1 MDETRSEE
9 VIRFRPLLGGP
20 RGIPVSVGWLRR
32 GLATFLWA
40 SRRSL
45 ASLHQHAASFWNKQ
59 PILSLHV
66 TDGVRLQLTGSF
78 VQYLFE
84 RHGME
89 RLRRFFLRAEKVGI
103 ESAARSVFGKGFFEL
118 EMEWETMV
126 TSLES

>member
-1 MDETRSEE
+1 MAEARAHE

-20 RGIPVSVGWLRR
+20 RGIPVSIDWLRR

-40 SRRSL
+40 SGRSL

-59 PILSLHV
+59 PILLLQV
-66 TDGVRLQLTGSF
+66 TDGMRLQLTGSF

-89 RLRRFFLRAEKVGI
+89 RLRRFFRRAEKMGI
-103 ESAARSVFGKGFFEL
+103 ESAARSAFGKGFFEL

-126 TSLES
+126 TSLEA